1 MGYQL
6 YNNGASI
13 VIAKDGKKVFIMK
26 SSVSNVAIVNG
37 DTVRLNTGCC
47 MGNVSIPYQNVTSP
61 EIYSPS
67 DLLNQIS
74 YWLLA
79 IEFPPGPSE

>member
-13 VIAKDGKKVFIMK
+13 TIAKDGKSVFVMK
-26 SSVSNVAIVNG
+26 SSITKVAILNG
-37 DTVRLNTGCC
+37 DVVRLNTGCC

-61 EIYSPS
+61 EIYSAS

-74 YWLLA
+74 YWLIT
-79 IEFPPGPSE
+79 IEFPAGPHE